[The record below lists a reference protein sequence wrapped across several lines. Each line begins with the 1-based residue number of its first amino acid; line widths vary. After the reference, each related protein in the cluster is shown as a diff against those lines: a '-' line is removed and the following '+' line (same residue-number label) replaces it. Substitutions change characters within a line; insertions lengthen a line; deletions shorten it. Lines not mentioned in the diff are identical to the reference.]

1 MPVDRFRVLALVQGI
16 ELSFLE
22 NTPKAS
28 CLASFMEVEVRSL
41 FTLFS
46 KAYRKPSFGAALP
59 GDFTG
64 LPSSSGEAC
73 LPSSA
78 ADGAPHALQPSS
90 PPGRRASD
98 PPTLQGH
105 GGGHNPAQYLPA
117 GRQSQPCAASGP
129 AGLPKEQGSLCSAAA
144 RSEFAYLH
152 ASAIPFSI
160 T

>member
-78 ADGAPHALQPSS
+78 ADELHTPSS
-90 PPGRRASD
+90 PPHLQDGGLLTLPPCKGTGVDTTQPSTCQRGDRASHVL
-98 PPTLQGH
+98 PQARRVFPKSRVPCVLPQPGLNLPTSM
-105 GGGHNPAQYLPA
+105 PLPF
-117 GRQSQPCAASGP
+117 P
-129 AGLPKEQGSLCSAAA
+129 SA
-144 RSEFAYLH
+144 
-152 ASAIPFSI
+152 
-160 T
+160 